1 MNLYQKYFKNLLDK
15 TCSVF
20 LLICFSPLIF
30 LISIIQ
36 FTIYGKDIF
45 FLQERSGLNGRVFQI
60 LKFRTMKDKYD
71 ENGMLLPDNLRLTH
85 FGRLLRFLSF
95 DELLNLVNVFRGE
108 MSFVGPRPFP
118 KTYLAFMNDEQR
130 RRYSVRP
137 GITGLAQVNGRN
149 KLSWGEKIS
158 FDLQYVRNVKFLL
171 DLGICIRSLK
181 FLFTI
186 TKNREL
192 GNQSFDNFTPDFD

>member
-1 MNLYQKYFKNLLDK
+1 MNLYQKYFKNLFDK
-15 TCSVF
+15 IFSVF
-20 LLICFSPLIF
+20 LLICCSPLII
-30 LISIIQ
+30 LVSIIQ
-36 FTIYGKDIF
+36 FTIYGKNIF

-71 ENGMLLPDNLRLTH
+71 KNGILLPDNLRLTH

-95 DELLNLVNVFRGE
+95 DEVLNLVNVFRGE

-118 KTYLAFMNDEQR
+118 KTYLAFMNDEQK

-149 KLSWGEKIS
+149 KLSWSEKIL

-181 FLFTI
+181 FLFTT
-186 TKNREL
+186 TKNKEL
-192 GNQSFDNFTPDFD
+192 GNQSFDNFTPGFN